1 MDYFFLIILSFSLN
15 IILYYFGKKI
25 NLVDV
30 PTQRKIHD
38 FNTPL
43 IGGISIYC
51 SLFIIYSL
59 FSNFNDD
66 FIKILLLNS
75 SLIVLLGIIDDY
87 KNINYKLRV
96 FFIIFIT
103 CLIIYLTEI
112 FISNLG
118 IFFNIKFIN
127 LGIIGLLFTIF
138 SVFALVNAFN
148 FMDGIDGLVAIQS
161 ITILSILSFYNIYFR
176 LDNQITFNLY
186 LIVILFIFIIFNLF
200 SKKKFK
206 IFLGDA
212 GSMLLGFIISWIVI
226 YMSQNFKPLPVILI
240 PWILSYPIF
249 DLVSTVIIRILK
261 NKSPFK
267 PDHNHFHYLL
277 LKNKNFSVY
286 KINAIIFLISITMNV
301 IGLITYIFLLEE
313 LSFIIFII
321 LFLFF
326 HYYKWNQVK

>member
-1 MDYFFLIILSFSLN
+1 MCT
-15 IILYYFGKKI
+15 
-25 NLVDV
+25 
-30 PTQRKIHD
+30 TQRKIHD

-43 IGGISIYC
+43 IGGISIYS

-127 LGIIGLLFTIF
+127 LGNYWFIIYNF

-148 FMDGIDGLVAIQS
+148 FMDGIDGLVAIHNPSQYYR
-161 ITILSILSFYNIYFR
+161 FYH
-176 LDNQITFNLY
+176 
-186 LIVILFIFIIFNLF
+186 
-200 SKKKFK
+200 S
-206 IFLGDA
+206 
-212 GSMLLGFIISWIVI
+212 IIST
-226 YMSQNFKPLPVILI
+226 L
-240 PWILSYPIF
+240 
-249 DLVSTVIIRILK
+249 D
-261 NKSPFK
+261 
-267 PDHNHFHYLL
+267 
-277 LKNKNFSVY
+277 
-286 KINAIIFLISITMNV
+286 
-301 IGLITYIFLLEE
+301 
-313 LSFIIFII
+313 
-321 LFLFF
+321 
-326 HYYKWNQVK
+326 